1 MDQNLPRLTERLLQ
15 SYRHLGGIN
24 NIEIVNVPSKRAVG
38 AICEDLLQ
46 ILFPGFHD
54 ERPILSSE
62 LADITAGRLAAL
74 GARLDAEICKALRTR
89 MPGKP
94 DEDCPHELARE
105 IYLAFLEQI
114 PAVRE
119 VLRTDVEAAY
129 EGDPAVRNREEII
142 VSYPFV
148 EAVAI
153 QRLAHVLYRRNLPL
167 IPRMM
172 TEWAHGR
179 TGIDIHPGARIGTH
193 FFIDHGT
200 GVVVGETSVIGHHVR
215 FYQGVSLVAR
225 SFAKDAE
232 GHLVK
237 GGKRHP
243 DIGDHVVIYANTI
256 VLGGDTV
263 VGSRSTIGGNVF
275 LTHSVPP
282 DSLVY
287 YEETQLKIIDKTAH
301 RAAADGSDKAGPPAG
316 LSYEI

>member
-1 MDQNLPRLTERLLQ
+1 MDNNLPRLTERLLQ
-15 SYRHLGGIN
+15 SYRNLGGIN

-62 LADITAGRLAAL
+62 LADITAGRLASL
-74 GARLDAEICKALRTR
+74 GSRLEAEVCKALRNR
-89 MPGKP
+89 LPGAP
-94 DEDCPHELARE
+94 GEDCPHDLARE
-105 IYLAFLEQI
+105 IYLSFLEQV
-114 PAVRE
+114 PVVRE

-129 EGDPAVRNREEII
+129 EGDPAARNREEII
-142 VSYPFV
+142 VAYPFL

-153 QRLAHVLYRRNLPL
+153 HRLAHILYREGLPL

-243 DIGDHVVIYANTI
+243 DVGDHVVIYANTI

-287 YEETQLKIIDKTAH
+287 YEETQLRIMDKTKP
-301 RAAADGSDKAGPPAG
+301 RGVAADGTANTAG
-316 LSYEI
+316 LTYEI